1 MKNVLKLAIAAAALT
16 AATFASAT
24 TINLTGTVRDIGV
37 AHPDFEDWCCG
48 YVPGLVGNN
57 LGPDGTPV
65 FVGGASLS
73 TADNFA
79 DWFSTGTDHVFG
91 ETSLNLTLEN
101 TISTPSV
108 YSYSNPDFFP
118 IDGALGGNEGY
129 SHNYHFTFRL
139 DTSFTYQGGEQFTFT
154 GDDDVWVFI
163 DDQLVIDLGGV
174 HGAMSQSVNLD
185 SLGLI
190 AGNDY
195 SFDLFFAERHTT
207 QSNFRIDTSIQ
218 LKPDTHADVPEP
230 SALLLL
236 ASGVIGLG
244 VARRKIKS

>member
-1 MKNVLKLAIAAAALT
+1 MKNVLKMAIAATALT
-16 AATFASAT
+16 AATFASAA
-24 TINLTGTVRDIGV
+24 TINLTGTVRDLGA

-48 YVPGLVGNN
+48 AETGLVKNT
-57 LGPDGTPV
+57 LGVDGTPV
-65 FVGGASLS
+65 FDGGTALT

-79 DWFSTGTDHVFG
+79 DWFSTGTNSVFG

-101 TISTPSV
+101 SVSTPNV

-118 IDGALGGNEGY
+118 IDGALGGNEGNA
-129 SHNYHFTFRL
+129 HNYHFTFRL
-139 DTSFTYQGGEQFTFT
+139 NTSFTYQGGEQFTFT

-163 DDQLVIDLGGV
+163 NDQLVIDLGGV
-174 HGAMSQSVNLD
+174 HGAISQGVALD
-185 SLGLI
+185 GLGLT

-218 LKPDTHADVPEP
+218 LKPDTHTVPEP
-230 SALLLL
+230 STLLLL
-236 ASGVIGLG
+236 GMGLIGLG
-244 VARRKIKS
+244 AARRKTKA